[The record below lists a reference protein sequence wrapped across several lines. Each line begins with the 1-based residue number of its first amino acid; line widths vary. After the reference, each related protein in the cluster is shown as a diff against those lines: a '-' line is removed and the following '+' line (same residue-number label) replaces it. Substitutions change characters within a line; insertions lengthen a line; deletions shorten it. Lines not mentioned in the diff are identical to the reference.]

1 MAFTA
6 STSRVVAGRP
16 DLVKR
21 RPVSHRPEHASGREL
36 VSPVDHCRPKCQLGA
51 TQVREVA
58 HDLLVGVEASALH
71 RHSRCT
77 DDQGPRRP
85 LERPSRIGPAP
96 TCVPSPRR
104 DAVKRT
110 GPCASARSCRL
121 HRRLSGGRRTPW
133 DEQAQA
139 WSSDAEVAEI
149 AFTAFGSKA
158 KTKQVTARLIVR
170 RVPEVNPVNQNPL
183 FTVYRHHAVFTN
195 SPLPMLE
202 AEKAHC
208 AHAIVE
214 QVIADLKGDPW
225 RTCRQGSSGPTAP
238 GWSTPRW
245 PSTSPA
251 PPAPLPPPS
260 TPRPPPARS
269 ALSSSTSPAGS
280 PAPPASSPCTY

>member
-1 MAFTA
+1 MGTA
-6 STSRVVAGRP
+6 PRGSSTTTHRGLNPSTTPHGP
-16 DLVKR
+16 TE
-21 RPVSHRPEHASGREL
+21 RPENAGPAGYAGTPRPAS
-36 VSPVDHCRPKCQLGA
+36 
-51 TQVREVA
+51 
-58 HDLLVGVEASALH
+58 
-71 RHSRCT
+71 
-77 DDQGPRRP
+77 
-85 LERPSRIGPAP
+85 RPSTISEG
-96 TCVPSPRR
+96 SEI
-104 DAVKRT
+104 
-110 GPCASARSCRL
+110 RSTTQDGGSG
-121 HRRLSGGRRTPW
+121 LSGGRRTPW

-245 PSTSPA
+245 PSTSPG
-251 PPAPLPPPS
+251 PPASWPRRS